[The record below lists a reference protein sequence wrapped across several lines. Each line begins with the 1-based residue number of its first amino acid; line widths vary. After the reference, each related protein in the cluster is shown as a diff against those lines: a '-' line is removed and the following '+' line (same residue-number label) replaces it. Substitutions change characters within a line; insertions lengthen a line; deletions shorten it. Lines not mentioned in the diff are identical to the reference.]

1 MPDKEDLLLV
11 NNFHPE
17 TVSLLDKQYRTHKL
31 WECPVSD
38 RAQLI
43 SSLNGQCR
51 AVATASWDCDPLVYE
66 LKSLQ
71 IISAF
76 GVGVDGI
83 DFQKTAAAS
92 IQVTNTPDVLDD
104 AVADI
109 AIGLILATTRNLVAA
124 DNFVRAGQ
132 WRNGP
137 FPFGSGLAGKTLGIL
152 GMGRIGEAIAARA
165 LPFKLHIAYHN
176 RNKKDLPYTYC
187 ESATALAHQSD
198 ILLCMLPGGAAT
210 EKVINAELL
219 SALGSTGIFIN
230 VGRGSSV
237 DEDALVE
244 ALENST
250 IAGAGLDVYRAEPD
264 VPAGLLNS
272 NKAVLFPHIGSA
284 TVETRRA
291 MGRLVINNLAAYF
304 AAQPLLTPVE

>member
-17 TVSLLDKQYRTHKL
+17 TISLLEVQYRTHKL
-31 WECPVSD
+31 WECPVAE

-43 SSLNGQCR
+43 NSLNGQCR

-66 LKSLQ
+66 LESLQ

-83 DFQKTAAAS
+83 DFQKTAAAGV
-92 IQVTNTPDVLDD
+92 QVTNTPDVLDD

-109 AIGLILATTRNLVAA
+109 AIGLVLATTRNLVAA

-132 WRNGP
+132 WQNGP
-137 FPFGSGLAGKTLGIL
+137 FPFGKGLAGKTLGIL

-165 LPFKLHIAYHN
+165 LPFKLQIAYHN
-176 RNKKDLPYTYC
+176 RNKKNLPYTYC
-187 ESATALAHQSD
+187 ENASALARHSD

-210 EKVINAELL
+210 EKVINADLLAELG
-219 SALGSTGIFIN
+219 AEGIFIN
-230 VGRGSSV
+230 VGRGTSV

-244 ALENST
+244 ALENNT

-264 VPAGLLNS
+264 VPAGLIKS
-272 NKAVLFPHIGSA
+272 SKAVLFPHIGSA
-284 TVETRRA
+284 TAETRRA
-291 MGRLVINNLAAYF
+291 MGRLVIDNLAAYF
-304 AAQPLLTPVE
+304 TAKPLLTPVE